1 MVSHQETF
9 RYSRFLCYVALIQG
23 IYYLITGIWPLL
35 HMPSFI
41 FITGPKYDVWL
52 VRTVGVLILVQG
64 LVCISAAVY
73 KRIGKEIVMLAVGAA
88 AGLAVIDIYY
98 ASIDRIWDVY
108 LLDAL
113 VEVVL
118 VVLWLIAWKKSADRE

>member
-1 MVSHQETF
+1 
-9 RYSRFLCYVALIQG
+9 
-23 IYYLITGIWPLL
+23 
-35 HMPSFI
+35 MPSFI

-64 LVCISAAVY
+64 LVYISAAVN
-73 KRIGKEIVMLAVGAA
+73 KRIGKEIVMLAVGSA

>member
-1 MVSHQETF
+1 MASHQEAF
-9 RYSRFLCYVALIQG
+9 HYSRFLFYVALIHG

-73 KRIGKEIVMLAVGAA
+73 KRISKEIVMLAVGAA

-98 ASIDRIWDVY
+98 ASIDRIWNVY

-113 VEVVL
+113 AEVVL
-118 VVLWLIAWKKSADRE
+118 IILWLIAWTKSAGRE